1 MNLLQTRQYPQ
12 TKNKRGDTNNMKFMN
27 FRWLYFSFSA
37 LAIAVTT
44 LSLFI
49 NGLRPSIDFVGGS
62 LLEVESQVLAEMPT
76 NELSQIVSDSF
87 SVSVVQPTQSGGLI
101 FRGEQITNEQKIEV
115 LNLLRQV
122 DPEVLELR
130 FETIGPTFG
139 QEVLTKMLWA
149 VAIVAV
155 SILFYVWYQFSDP
168 MYGFSAI
175 LAMFH
180 DTFIVIGAFSLFGY
194 FFNVEIDILFVT
206 ALLTT
211 LAFSVHDTI
220 VVFDRI
226 RELSRKHRKLPFI
239 DVVNVAITETLGRS
253 VNNSVTVILM
263 LLALTLLGGETIR
276 WFVAALLVGVSIGT
290 YSSPFLSAPLL
301 VTWHQLREKRKA
313 NRNLKAQVTA

>member
-1 MNLLQTRQYPQ
+1 
-12 TKNKRGDTNNMKFMN
+12 MKFMQY
-27 FRWLYFSFSA
+27 RWLYFTFSA
-37 LAIAVTT
+37 IAIAITSI
-44 LSLFI
+44 SLLI

-62 LLEVESQVLAEMPT
+62 LLEVESQELAQLST
-76 NELSQIVSDSF
+76 DELSTLVQDSF
-87 SVSVVQPTQSGGLI
+87 AVSVVQPTQSGSVI
-101 FRGEQITNEQKIEV
+101 FRGEQIDNEQKLLV
-115 LNLLRQV
+115 LSTLRQV
-122 DPEVLELR
+122 DPELVELR
-130 FETIGPTFG
+130 FDTIGPTFG

-155 SILFYVWYQFSDP
+155 SILLYVWYQFSDP
-168 MYGFSAI
+168 MYGVSAI
-175 LAMFH
+175 VAMFH

-194 FFNVEIDILFVT
+194 FFNVEVDILFVT

-226 RELSRKHRKLPFI
+226 RELSRKHRKLAFI

-301 VTWHQLREKRKA
+301 VTWHQIRERRKA
-313 NRNLKAQVTA
+313 NRKSKA

>member
-1 MNLLQTRQYPQ
+1 
-12 TKNKRGDTNNMKFMN
+12 MKFMQY
-27 FRWLYFSFSA
+27 RWLYFSFSA
-37 LAIAVTT
+37 VAIAITCI
-44 LSLFI
+44 SLLI

-62 LLEVESQVLAEMPT
+62 LLEVESQELAQLST
-76 NELSQIVSDSF
+76 DELSTLVQDSF
-87 SVSVVQPTQSGGLI
+87 AVSVVQPTQSGSVI
-101 FRGEQITNEQKIEV
+101 FRGEQIDNEQKLLV
-115 LNLLRQV
+115 LSTLRQV
-122 DPEVLELR
+122 DPELVELR
-130 FETIGPTFG
+130 FDTIGPTFG

-155 SILFYVWYQFSDP
+155 SILLYVWYQFSDP
-168 MYGFSAI
+168 MYGVSAI
-175 LAMFH
+175 VAMFH

-194 FFNVEIDILFVT
+194 FFNVEVDILFVT

-226 RELSRKHRKLPFI
+226 RELSRKHRKLAFI

-301 VTWHQLREKRKA
+301 VTWHQIRERRKA
-313 NRNLKAQVTA
+313 NRKSKA